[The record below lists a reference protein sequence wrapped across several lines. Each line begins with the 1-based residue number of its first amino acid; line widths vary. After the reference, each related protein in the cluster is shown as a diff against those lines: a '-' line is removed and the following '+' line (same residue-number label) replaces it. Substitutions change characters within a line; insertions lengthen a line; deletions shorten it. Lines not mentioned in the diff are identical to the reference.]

1 MTSHA
6 ICVILISE
14 SEVGIMLN
22 TYLVK
27 FQRKIGVNDWETTL
41 TNYSIIEDDRQEWI
55 EEKASMMPMSE
66 INNYTLSEST
76 LRDAFNI
83 YRTERKWYDTF
94 YRKGYS
100 YKRINPYVSLRIKYE
115 KVTISMERLFKM
127 DSDKV
132 IQYLFER
139 GINKI

>member
-1 MTSHA
+1 
-6 ICVILISE
+6 
-14 SEVGIMLN
+14 MLN

-55 EEKASMMPMSE
+55 EEKVSMMSMSE

>member
-1 MTSHA
+1 
-6 ICVILISE
+6 
-14 SEVGIMLN
+14 MLN

-27 FQRKIGVNDWETTL
+27 FQRKIGVGDWETTL

-55 EEKASMMPMSE
+55 EEKVSMMSMSE

-83 YRTERKWYDTF
+83 YRTEKKWYDTF

>member
-1 MTSHA
+1 
-6 ICVILISE
+6 
-14 SEVGIMLN
+14 MLN